1 VKKTVGIVLGALLV
15 SGAGV
20 AHAAD
25 VNALDINSSVDAGSR
40 VRAWPGFGDNILA
53 TVHRQT
59 GMTIQCFAHG
69 AYYDDGHTHTD
80 IWYYGD
86 VWGPLGYVWGG
97 NVNTQQDPPPGLRE
111 C

>member
-1 VKKTVGIVLGALLV
+1 MKKTMGIVLALGALLV
-15 SGAGV
+15 TGAGV
-20 AHAAD
+20 AQAD
-25 VNALDINSSVDAGSR
+25 IATSVDAGSR

-53 TVHRQT
+53 TVHKQT
-59 GMTIQCFAHG
+59 GMTVQCFAHG